1 MNCTLYYCWQHYSS
15 LWETSCL
22 CGRPHVFVGD
32 LMSCLRCLC
41 LFAHSG
47 VQRMLCCVFVLFF
60 YILCTLYC
68 QFLWNV
74 NFWFVFSNACIC
86 LCVAVSNVCCVVFLL
101 CFSSSCFLCSQFSW
115 NVHFFFIVPSV
126 FFNVYF
132 LYLNIYRLI
141 SFSITIIVVPD
152 ITLPSYKYRQQITIK
167 LLSGK

>member
-115 NVHFFFIVPSV
+115 NVHFFLLSLQYSLTFIFYIWTFIVWFHFQLQS
-126 FFNVYF
+126 
-132 LYLNIYRLI
+132 
-141 SFSITIIVVPD
+141 S
-152 ITLPSYKYRQQITIK
+152 
-167 LLSGK
+167 LSPTSHCQVTNTDNK